1 MKYQPTPDSPGS
13 ISFKPKQIGS
23 IAEQLEQ
30 QNQRD
35 RRDMEVVKA
44 TMDQNS
50 ETAKR
55 NAKNQEFNN
64 RMKDKEFQKLM
75 TFSKSLMEYGV
86 EEQNKKNKAEMEEGI
101 AMAYTDG
108 ISEEQSQGLEDFEA
122 QLASDDQETQAA
134 GGLVFDQTNNYE
146 VSSRV
151 KNLSGWRQYG
161 YQQGMAQRAGTEYKG
176 FIANAMENDN
186 QTQITVD
193 GVTFTPATA
202 NGSAQVQA
210 AMAAV
215 RNQFISEYGLIGTDV
230 AVLNKYAFPNMRQ
243 AESKLGLEYSSR
255 FAADESFALQQEA
268 KAAFVADGDYGA
280 FVARL
285 QTTLDANGKP
295 LGKRGAHA
303 EAKKFLTEAINNDTL
318 TTTQVEAIEGQ
329 RVPWDPKGRT
339 FGQLYPSLVKGAI
352 RDAYAFDRQEA
363 KLEKERLAEAANER
377 EMELYEEI
385 RNNPGKYTEDDI
397 DSFQKEYMKM
407 FDKPSAKLD
416 EAKRSFSA
424 TAKQKKDQQ
433 KFLSEL
439 QMTGRLMPRHLK
451 GVHPDVAAQFNGVAI
466 QNQQARGATG
476 SYKDQLASI
485 AKEVKIARGDLTGE
499 KGANIDTQL
508 IITELQDKFL
518 AQVAKNIANSSS
530 NPVAE
535 AMVTVQQEFI
545 NQGGTNTKAVPNGR
559 YHRDLANGRDNF
571 KRIIQNQSTKGTD
584 TVNEVEAKVRAVG
597 REKAFDTPGLVF
609 NAKQLEK
616 MESNYGQPGWQPP
629 ALALYLGEKYNV
641 DPFTII
647 DKQRA
652 AAGLEPLDS
661 PSAAIVEGFT
671 PAGKELLNRFRSQ
684 NRSTRAMSSEVG
696 AFNPELVEYGDLIQ
710 QAASQQGADP
720 AHIAAL
726 MEIESGGDPS
736 ATSPTGAIGL
746 MQIQPDAHPS
756 YGGGKDPAANIAYGT
771 QYFQQLL
778 QQFGDPVAAAGA
790 YNAGPGRYLEHL
802 ETGRPLPQET
812 VQHMKKF
819 TKALSRYNR
828 RALNRPEARR
838 GEFEVVQLVTTDP
851 RADTDGDPST
861 VRDVAG
867 HGGDTMHQHY
877 EFRSQRQAKLAKALY
892 ESKGFRVTSYL
903 RPNDNGSAHQHG
915 YAIDVAPPL
924 ELARN
929 DSAEM
934 EWIDKA
940 NAVIGY

>member
-1 MKYQPTPDSPGS
+1 MKYQPTPDAPGS
-13 ISFKPKQIGS
+13 IQFKPKQIGS

-30 QNQRD
+30 QNARD

-64 RMKDKEFQKLM
+64 KMKDKEFQKLM

-86 EEQNKKNKAEMEEGI
+86 KEQEKKNTAEMEEGI

-108 ISEEQSQGLEDFEA
+108 ISEEEVQGLEDFES
-122 QLASDDQETQAA
+122 QMKSDDQETQAA
-134 GGLVFDQTNNYE
+134 GGMVLEKTGNYE

-151 KNLSGWRQYG
+151 SGLSGWRQYG
-161 YQQGMAQRAGTEYKG
+161 YQQGMAQRAGTEYSS
-176 FIANAMENDN
+176 FVQQALESDDT
-186 QTQITVD
+186 TQITVD

-202 NGSAQVQA
+202 NGTAQVQA

-215 RNQFISEYGLIGTDV
+215 RNKFISEYGLIGTDV
-230 AVLNKYAFPNMRQ
+230 AILNKYAFPNMRQ

-255 FAADESFALQQEA
+255 FAAEESFDIQQEA
-268 KAAFVADGDYGA
+268 KSAFVADGDYGA

-303 EAKKFLTEAINNDTL
+303 EAKKFLTEAINNNTI
-318 TTTQVEAIEGQ
+318 TTDQVEAIEGQ

-339 FGQLYPSLVKGAI
+339 FGELYPSLVKGAI
-352 RDAYAFDRQEA
+352 RDAYAFDREEA
-363 KLEKERLAEAANER
+363 KLEKAALDEAANDR
-377 EMELYEEI
+377 EMELYTELRDNI
-385 RNNPGKYTEDDI
+385 GQYTEEDI
-397 DSFQKEYMKM
+397 DRLQTEYMRM
-407 FDKPSAKLD
+407 FNKPSAKLE
-416 EAKRSFSA
+416 EAKKSFSA
-424 TAKQKKDQQ
+424 TAKQKKDQKQ
-433 KFLSEL
+433 FLSEL

-451 GVHPDVAAQFNGVAI
+451 GIHPEVAAQFNGVAT
-466 QNQQARGATG
+466 QNQNARGATG

-518 AQVAKNIANSSS
+518 AQVAKNIANSSA
-530 NPVAE
+530 NPVGE

-545 NQGGTNTKAVPNGR
+545 NQGGTNTKVVPNGR
-559 YHRDLANGRDNF
+559 YHRDLTNGRDNY
-571 KRIIQNQSTKGTD
+571 RRLMQNSASSGTD
-584 TVNEVEAKVRAVG
+584 TVKDVKAKIDAVG
-597 REKAFDTPGLVF
+597 REKAFATPGLIF

-616 MESNYGQPGWQPP
+616 MESNYGTPGWQPP

-641 DPFTII
+641 DPYTII
-647 DKQRA
+647 DQQRA

-661 PSAAIVEGFT
+661 PSAEIVSGFT
-671 PAGKELLNRFRSQ
+671 AKGKELLNRFRSQ
-684 NRSTRAMSSEVG
+684 NRSTRAMASEVG
-696 AFNPELVEYGDLIQ
+696 AFNPSLVEYGDLIQ

-736 ATSPTGAIGL
+736 AVSPTGAIGL
-746 MQIQPDAHPS
+746 MQIQGDAHPS
-756 YGGGKDPAANIAYGT
+756 YTGGADPAANIAYGT

-802 ETGRPLPQET
+802 ETGRPLPAET

-828 RALNRPEARR
+828 KALNRPEARR
-838 GEFEVVQLVTTDP
+838 GQFEVVQLVTTDP
-851 RADTDGDPST
+851 RADTDNDPT
-861 VRDVAG
+861 TLRDVPG
-867 HGGDTMHQHY
+867 HGGDNMHQHY
-877 EFRSQRQAKLAKALY
+877 EFATKEQAKLAKALY
-892 ESKGFRVTSYL
+892 ESQGFNVSSYL
-903 RPNDNGSAHQHG
+903 RPHDHGSAHQHG

-924 ELARN
+924 DLPRN
-929 DSAEM
+929 DAAEM
-934 EWIDKA
+934 AWIDKA
-940 NAVIGY
+940 DAVIGY